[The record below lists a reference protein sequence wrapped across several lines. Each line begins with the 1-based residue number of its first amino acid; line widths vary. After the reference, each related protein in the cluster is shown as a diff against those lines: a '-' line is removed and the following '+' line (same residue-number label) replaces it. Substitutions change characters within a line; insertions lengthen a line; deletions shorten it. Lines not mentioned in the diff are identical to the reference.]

1 MNLKRTFSTALLP
14 ALVSLSAW
22 GQAPASNPAAK
33 PPASATDTAAKKVAP
48 PVRLSGDQVER
59 EGIEVRI
66 KDIARFRGVRGNQL
80 LGYGLVVG
88 LAGTGDSNKTP
99 FTATLL
105 SNAMKKFGTL
115 VDPKGLQAKNI
126 AAVAVTAELP
136 PFATP
141 GNSIEITVQ
150 SIGDAKSLYG
160 GTLLQTPLYGQ
171 SDEEHAVVVAQGPIS
186 VGGAS
191 ASGGGSSATKNH
203 VNAGKIPSGG
213 IVERAV
219 PFQMVFEGN
228 KLYLELDDADLT
240 TSQRIAEALTKRFP
254 NYVATAV
261 DGGTI
266 EIAVPTDASPVKAM
280 SEIES
285 ATVFADIPALVIVDE
300 RTGTIVVGGN
310 VKIGPALITRGSM
323 KVSIA
328 RYPVIS
334 QPAPLSNGQTVV
346 DSEYDVAIEEDQAKV
361 GQLPA
366 YATLADLAKLF
377 DALQVSAQ
385 DVIAILQ
392 ALKEQGALKARVK
405 MR

>member
-1 MNLKRTFSTALLP
+1 MRALLIFTGSLLFSLASAQDTAQDAIPKP
-14 ALVSLSAW
+14 AEK
-22 GQAPASNPAAK
+22 K
-33 PPASATDTAAKKVAP
+33 PPAVRVSPTAAE
-48 PVRLSGDQVER
+48 S

-105 SNAMKKFGTL
+105 ANAMRKFGTQI
-115 VDPKGLQAKNI
+115 DPKLLQAKNV
-126 AAVAVTAELP
+126 AAVAVTAELQ

-141 GNSIEITVQ
+141 GNRLDITVQ

-160 GTLLQTPLYGQ
+160 GTLLQTPLYAQ
-171 SDEEHAVVVAQGPIS
+171 SDDEHAMAVAQGPLS

-203 VNAGKIPSGG
+203 VNAGRIPGG
-213 IVERAV
+213 GFVERV
-219 PFQMVFEGN
+219 PPFQMVFEGN

-240 TSQRIAEALTKRFP
+240 TASRVAEALGKRFP
-254 NYVATAV
+254 SLVTRAQ

-266 EIAVPTDASPVKAM
+266 EVSLPTTEDPVLVM
-280 SEIES
+280 SRIES
-285 ATVFADIPALVIVDE
+285 TTVFADIPALVVVDE

-310 VKIGPALITRGSM
+310 VKIGPALITRGAL

-334 QPAPLSNGQTVV
+334 QPAPLSGGVTVV
-346 DSEYDVAIEEDQAKV
+346 DSEVDIQIDEDRAKV
-361 GQLPA
+361 GEVPA
-366 YATLADLAKLF
+366 YATLSDLAKLF

-392 ALKEQGALKARVK
+392 ALRQQGALKARIKVQ
-405 MR
+405 